1 MKLILF
7 ITILLSSLSYLYSGE
22 IYPKRPEELAH
33 FEKGY
38 FIGLNS
44 RSDSVIFEKG
54 WAFEQDQFLVKSGGS
69 QQIIPLKNEKVL
81 DIVVLESH
89 IALLTDL
96 LGDCYLSLYDYNLQ
110 QVHNIRTSYT
120 PNQNLRLIRQ
130 DNNIILQDR
139 NSSSVFVISKGKL
152 VKKRTINGCCSI
164 LSYKDYYIAFF
175 KNNRYAE
182 VVIVNDSGGVLHSEH
197 LPTYKHQR
205 LIKTDSLVFLM
216 GSFGYETDIYCFTMK
231 DLMPVK
237 RVNVPAD
244 INNINILPNQNDIR
258 IRYTQT
264 SKTHTSLIAQNFFHD
279 DDYEVYD
286 LDKYFY
292 KLLKSHTLDDKSIW
306 LFANGILLADYD
318 SGILSAYEYSCEDWV
333 DSKSDIS
340 LVNNFLTVRGE
351 AGSSIFELND
361 NNWWLWNSLQYKY
374 GNAILIAVVA
384 FAFLIV
390 LRFARNQKKL
400 LKTVIDLPGT
410 GVILV
415 IDKYS
420 RLINLNSPAAELLS
434 IKAGVP
440 LKKLYTSYFAD
451 EGLKILTGIID
462 FAVSKR
468 ENLTRKVN
476 LLIGNDTKE
485 WLCTVKV
492 MTNIAG
498 KFTGV
503 VFTGIDITEQLEKK
517 RLTNWAQLAHDM
529 QTNLSTIKLNAE
541 HLQTEEDPNNHSRKK
556 KIIHQVNLLMS
567 RVRDIV
573 TVGRSDKLN
582 TVPVNSSDI
591 CIEARNEFDDTVFP
605 DVSFDVIVA
614 PFMLNCDKPKLIRAV
629 RNAIEN
635 AIKAMP
641 DRKGNVTISCD
652 KDSRHAY
659 FRVKDDGPGMTKS
672 TLEKIIK
679 PYFTTAEKTGGMGM
693 GTMIMQH
700 VAEMHGGSVKF
711 NSEPGKGT
719 EVIFIIPIR
728 NRGEE

>member
-1 MKLILF
+1 MRKILLFILF
-7 ITILLSSLSYLYSGE
+7 LSSFSYLHSGE
-22 IYPKRPEELAH
+22 IYPKHPDEVAH
-33 FEKGY
+33 FEKGFY
-38 FIGLNS
+38 IGQNS
-44 RSDSVIFEKG
+44 RGDSVVFEKG
-54 WAFEQDQFLVKSGGS
+54 WAFEQDQFVVITDMEKV
-69 QQIIPLKNEKVL
+69 IIPIKNTKVL
-81 DIVVLESH
+81 DIAILDEN
-89 IALLTDL
+89 IALLTEL
-96 LGDCYLSLYDYNLQ
+96 NNNCHLELYDFDLQ
-110 QVHNIRTSYT
+110 QTHNIVVGFT
-120 PNQNLRLIRQ
+120 PNSSLHLYRQ
-130 DNNIILQDR
+130 DKSLILQDR
-139 NSSSVFVISKGKL
+139 SNANIYKIEKGKL
-152 VKKRTINGCCSI
+152 VQKRRINSCCKI
-164 LSYKDYYIAFF
+164 LNYDDSYIAFF
-175 KNNRYAE
+175 KNNRFAE
-182 VVIVNDSGGVLHSEH
+182 LAFVPDSGDVARSDR
-197 LPTYKHQR
+197 LPTYKYQK
-205 LIKTDSLVFLM
+205 LIKSDSLIFLM
-216 GSFGYETDIYCFTMK
+216 GSFGYETDIYCFRLK
-231 DLMPVK
+231 ELIPVK
-237 RVNVPAD
+237 KVSIPAD
-244 INNINILPNQNDIR
+244 IENINLLPANNDFR

-264 SKTHTSLIAQNFFHD
+264 SRTHTSLYARNFFN
-279 DDYEVYD
+279 EGKSSVYN

-292 KLLKSHTLDDKSIW
+292 QLLISETVGDRSIW
-306 LFANGILLADYD
+306 LFANGILIADYK
-318 SGILSAYEYSCEDWV
+318 SGILSADEYNCREWV
-333 DSKSDIS
+333 NENSEIKLDKDILS
-340 LVNNFLTVRGE
+340 VRGE
-351 AGSSIFELND
+351 AGSSIFELKD

-374 GNAILIAVVA
+374 GNIILIAVVVI
-384 FAFLIV
+384 AFLVV

-420 RLINLNSPAAELLS
+420 RLINLNSPAADLLY
-434 IKAGVP
+434 IKEGVP

-451 EGLKILTGIID
+451 DGLKILTGIID
-462 FAVSKR
+462 FAINKR

-476 LLIGNDTKE
+476 LLIGKDTKE

-503 VFTGIDITEQLEKK
+503 VFTGIDITEQLERK

-541 HLQTEEDPNNHSRKK
+541 HLHTEEDHNNHSRKK

-582 TVPVNSSDI
+582 TVPVNSTDI
-591 CIEARNEFDDTVFP
+591 CIEARNEFDETVFP
-605 DVSFDVIVA
+605 DVSFDFNLSAFI
-614 PFMLNCDKPKLIRAV
+614 LNCDKPKLIRAV
-629 RNAIEN
+629 RNAVEN

-641 DRKGNVTISCD
+641 ERKGNITISCD
-652 KDSRHAY
+652 KDSRNAY
-659 FRVKDDGPGMTKS
+659 FRIKDNGPGMTQA

-728 NRGEE
+728 SKGIE

>member
-1 MKLILF
+1 MRF
-7 ITILLSSLSYLYSGE
+7 IISFILLFCSVSAVYSGE
-22 IYPKRPEELAH
+22 IYPKHPNETAH

-38 FIGLNS
+38 YIGLNS
-44 RSDSVIFEKG
+44 RGDSVVFEKG
-54 WAFEQDQFLVKSGGS
+54 WAFEQDQFIVITDME
-69 QQIIPLKNEKVL
+69 QVIIPIKNAKVL
-81 DIVVLESH
+81 DIEVVENS
-89 IALLTDL
+89 IALLTEL
-96 LGDCYLSLYDYNLQ
+96 NNNYHLELYDFDLQ
-110 QVHNIRTSYT
+110 QTHNIIVNFSSKSSL
-120 PNQNLRLIRQ
+120 NLYKKDRNL
-130 DNNIILQDR
+130 ILQDR
-139 NSSSVFVISKGKL
+139 SSANIYSIENRKL
-152 VKKRTINGCCSI
+152 VKKRSITSCCNI
-164 LSYKDYYIAFF
+164 LNYDDFYIAFF
-175 KNNRYAE
+175 KNNRFAE
-182 VVIVNDSGGVLHSEH
+182 LAFVHDSGRVVRSEH
-197 LPTYKHQR
+197 LPTYKYQK
-205 LIKTDSLVFLM
+205 LIKSDSLVFLL
-216 GSFGYETDIYCFTMK
+216 GSFGYETDIYCFRLK
-231 DLMPVK
+231 DLLPVK
-237 RVNVPAD
+237 RLNVPAE
-244 INNINILPNQNDIR
+244 IQNINLLPANGDFR
-258 IRYTQT
+258 LRYTHT
-264 SKTHTSLIAQNFFHD
+264 SKTHTSLVAKNFFNEAESHT
-279 DDYEVYD
+279 YN

-292 KLLKSHTLDDKSIW
+292 KLLASETIGDRSVW
-306 LFANGILLADYD
+306 LFANGILIADYR
-318 SGILSAYEYSCEDWV
+318 SGILSADEYNCEEWV
-333 DSKSDIS
+333 NKESDIS
-340 LVNNFLTVRGE
+340 LHDDILTIRGI
-351 AGSSIFELND
+351 AGSSIFNLAD
-361 NNWWLWNSLQYKY
+361 NNWWRWNSLQYKY
-374 GNAILIAVVA
+374 GNMILIGVVIL
-384 FAFLIV
+384 AFLIV

-400 LKTVIDLPGT
+400 LQTVIDLPGT

-434 IKAGVP
+434 VKAGVP
-440 LKKLYTSYFAD
+440 LKNLYSSYFAED
-451 EGLKILTGIID
+451 GLKILTGIID
-462 FAVSKR
+462 FAINKR

-503 VFTGIDITEQLEKK
+503 VFTGIDITEQLERK

-541 HLQTEEDPNNHSRKK
+541 HLHTEKYHNNHSRKK

-582 TVPVNSSDI
+582 TVPVNSTDI
-591 CIEARNEFDDTVFP
+591 CIEARNEFDETVFP
-605 DVSFDVIVA
+605 DVSFDLNLSA
-614 PFMLNCDKPKLIRAV
+614 FMLNCDKPKLIRAV
-629 RNAIEN
+629 RNAVEN

-641 DRKGNVTISCD
+641 DRKGSIVISCD
-652 KDSRHAY
+652 KDSRNAY
-659 FRVKDDGPGMTKS
+659 FRVKDDGPGMTKA

-728 NRGEE
+728 IKGGE